1 MDSAE
6 SVRPCGGRVLT
17 KFWSGTVSFRDEES
31 KSNSLRRPYE
41 RWLRLEFAD
50 RGMKNKRIEGR
61 QAAMMAAR
69 VSIRTQVLKCPGG
82 EALKRKPTA

>member
-31 KSNSLRRPYE
+31 KSNSLRRPYK
-41 RWLRLEFAD
+41 RWLRLEVAD

-69 VSIRTQVLKCPGG
+69 VNIRTQVLKCPGG